1 MVEENGGFEKH
12 DIWVLDTVGSNL
24 LGVLALDFIDQ
35 ERTTSNDIMEIYNVL
50 GIEAA
55 RNAIITELIEVIEFD
70 NTYVNYHH
78 FNLLA
83 DRMTYRSKMMAISRN
98 GLNNDDIGPIVKA
111 SFEETPEMFM
121 RAGKFGELDTLNGV
135 SANVM
140 CGQEGMFGT
149 NAFQVVLDLEHME
162 TLNAQNEYTP
172 PKNYDE
178 EVNDAFM
185 MDDVDGSSNI
195 STSVINAD
203 RCRVNKIT
211 IRNNI
216 ANIIDKTLESDDEEY
231 DPGF

>member
-1 MVEENGGFEKH
+1 
-12 DIWVLDTVGSNL
+12 
-24 LGVLALDFIDQ
+24 
-35 ERTTSNDIMEIYNVL
+35 
-50 GIEAA
+50 
-55 RNAIITELIEVIEFD
+55 
-70 NTYVNYHH
+70 
-78 FNLLA
+78 
-83 DRMTYRSKMMAISRN
+83 MTYRSKMMAISRN

-172 PKNYDE
+172 PKKYEDE
-178 EVNDAFM
+178 VEMFMRGDNSDHISKSIDNDKCSI
-185 MDDVDGSSNI
+185 D
-195 STSVINAD
+195 
-203 RCRVNKIT
+203 KIT

-231 DPGF
+231 DLGF